1 MSQQLDSSAIN
12 QIKDL
17 VLSGYHLNDI
27 HGLACP
33 TTILPEGTTVAS
45 LERFALERYRFRG
58 AMDTTSIDD
67 FVRYSVGYA
76 QEDEKARCFI
86 DADNMLARSIFNIGT
101 LDNPG
106 HADNVASI
114 KLKKTAPF
122 RALLSINGDHL
133 NQKQIAEWL
142 EDWSD
147 YLIAFDADG
156 NTMKIAQAAQA
167 VRRVT
172 IQQTNASDHE
182 DGDFSGKKSL
192 MQSIEASSKDVM
204 PVAFGLPAEQHPTV
218 KYADLVMLAS
228 ERRDFEIDDGTHW
241 PMLDGI
247 IPTDQFV
254 INPVRPG
261 QSYGMFMN
269 RFNQLVER
277 R

>member
-1 MSQQLDSSAIN
+1 MSQLDSGTF
-12 QIKDL
+12 QQVKDL

-33 TTILPEGTTVAS
+33 TALLPQNTSVESLERYS
-45 LERFALERYRFRG
+45 LERFRFRG

-76 QEDEKARCFI
+76 QEDDKARCFI

-122 RALLSINGDHL
+122 RALLAINGDHL
-133 NQKQIAEWL
+133 NQKQIADWL

-147 YLIAFDADG
+147 YLLAFDASG
-156 NTMKIAQAAQA
+156 NTMTIAQAAQA

-172 IQQTNASDHE
+172 IQQATQADHE
-182 DGDFSGKKSL
+182 DSDFSGKKSL
-192 MQSIEASSKDVM
+192 MQSIEASSKEVM
-204 PVAFGLPAEQHPTV
+204 PVAFEFKCVPYEGLG
-218 KYADLVMLAS
+218 
-228 ERRDFEIDDGTHW
+228 ERRFSLRNSLLKSSEPVFVLRIVQLEAQEEAIANEFRDLLVGKFDGK
-241 PMLDGI
+241 
-247 IPTDQFV
+247 
-254 INPVRPG
+254 PVDTFIG
-261 QSYGMFMN
+261 NFKA
-269 RFNQLVER
+269 
-277 R
+277 

>member
-1 MSQQLDSSAIN
+1 MSQLDSGTF
-12 QIKDL
+12 QQVKDL

-33 TTILPEGTTVAS
+33 TALLPQNTSVESLERYS
-45 LERFALERYRFRG
+45 LERFRFRG
-58 AMDTTSIDD
+58 TMDTTSIDD

-76 QEDEKARCFI
+76 QEDDKARCFI

-122 RALLSINGDHL
+122 RALLAINGDHL

-147 YLIAFDADG
+147 YLLAFDASG
-156 NTMKIAQAAQA
+156 NTMAIAQAAQA

-172 IQQTNASDHE
+172 IQQATQADHE
-182 DGDFSGKKSL
+182 DSDFSGKKSL
-192 MQSIEASSKDVM
+192 MQSIEASSKEVM
-204 PVAFGLPAEQHPTV
+204 PVAFEFKCVPYEGLG
-218 KYADLVMLAS
+218 
-228 ERRDFEIDDGTHW
+228 ERRFSLRNSLLKSSDPVFVLRIVQLEAQEEAIANEFRDLLVGKFDGK
-241 PMLDGI
+241 
-247 IPTDQFV
+247 
-254 INPVRPG
+254 PVDTFIG
-261 QSYGMFMN
+261 NFKA
-269 RFNQLVER
+269 
-277 R
+277 

>member
-1 MSQQLDSSAIN
+1 MSQQLDGSAIK
-12 QIKDL
+12 QVQDL
-17 VLSGYHLNDI
+17 VLSGYYMEDI
-27 HGLACP
+27 QRLACP
-33 TTILPEGTTVAS
+33 TAVLPAGTGIES
-45 LERFALERYRFRG
+45 LERFSSERFRFRG
-58 AMDTTSIDD
+58 AMETTSIDD
-67 FVRYSVGYA
+67 FVRYSSGYA
-76 QEDEKARCFI
+76 KENEKARCFI

-167 VRRVT
+167 VRRIT

-204 PVAFGLPAEQHPTV
+204 PVAFEFKCVPYEGLGECAFSLRNSLLKSNDPVFVLRIVQLEAQEE
-218 KYADLVMLAS
+218 AIANEFRDLLIGK
-228 ERRDFEIDDGTHW
+228 FDGK
-241 PMLDGI
+241 
-247 IPTDQFV
+247 
-254 INPVRPG
+254 PVEAFIG
-261 QSYGMFMN
+261 TFKA
-269 RFNQLVER
+269 
-277 R
+277 

>member
-1 MSQQLDSSAIN
+1 MSQLDSGTF
-12 QIKDL
+12 QQVKDL

-33 TTILPEGTTVAS
+33 TALLPQNTSVESLERYS
-45 LERFALERYRFRG
+45 LERFRFRG
-58 AMDTTSIDD
+58 TMDTTSIDD

-76 QEDEKARCFI
+76 QEDDKARCFI

-122 RALLSINGDHL
+122 RALLAINGDHL

-147 YLIAFDADG
+147 YLLAFDASG
-156 NTMKIAQAAQA
+156 NTMTIALAAQA

-172 IQQTNASDHE
+172 IQQATQADHE
-182 DGDFSGKKSL
+182 DSDFSGKKSL
-192 MQSIEASSKDVM
+192 MQSIEASSKEVM
-204 PVAFGLPAEQHPTV
+204 PVAFEFKCVPYEGLG
-218 KYADLVMLAS
+218 
-228 ERRDFEIDDGTHW
+228 ERRFSLRNSLLKSSDPVFVLRIVQLEAQEEAIANEFRDLLVGKFDGK
-241 PMLDGI
+241 
-247 IPTDQFV
+247 
-254 INPVRPG
+254 PVDTFIG
-261 QSYGMFMN
+261 NFKA
-269 RFNQLVER
+269 
-277 R
+277 

>member
-1 MSQQLDSSAIN
+1 MSQLDSGTF
-12 QIKDL
+12 QQVKDL

-33 TTILPEGTTVAS
+33 TALLPQNTSVESLERYS
-45 LERFALERYRFRG
+45 LERFRFRG

-76 QEDEKARCFI
+76 QEDDKARCFI

-122 RALLSINGDHL
+122 RALLAINGDHL

-147 YLIAFDADG
+147 YLLTFDASG
-156 NTMKIAQAAQA
+156 NTMTIAQAAQA

-172 IQQTNASDHE
+172 IQQATQADHE
-182 DGDFSGKKSL
+182 DSDFSGKKSL
-192 MQSIEASSKDVM
+192 MQSIEASSKEVM
-204 PVAFGLPAEQHPTV
+204 PVAFEFKCVPYEGLG
-218 KYADLVMLAS
+218 
-228 ERRDFEIDDGTHW
+228 ERRFSLRNSLLKSSDPVFVLRIVQLEAQEEAIANEFRDLLVGKFDGK
-241 PMLDGI
+241 
-247 IPTDQFV
+247 
-254 INPVRPG
+254 PVDTFIG
-261 QSYGMFMN
+261 NFKA
-269 RFNQLVER
+269 L
-277 R
+277 

>member
-1 MSQQLDSSAIN
+1 MSQLDSGTF
-12 QIKDL
+12 QQVKDL

-33 TTILPEGTTVAS
+33 TALLPQNTSVESLEHYS
-45 LERFALERYRFRG
+45 LERFRFRG

-67 FVRYSVGYA
+67 FVRYSVAYA
-76 QEDEKARCFI
+76 LEEEKARCFI

-122 RALLSINGDHL
+122 RALLAINGDHL

-147 YLIAFDADG
+147 YLLAFDAGG
-156 NTMKIAQAAQA
+156 NTMTIAQAAQA

-172 IQQTNASDHE
+172 IQQATQADHE
-182 DGDFSGKKSL
+182 DSDFSGKKSL
-192 MQSIEASSKDVM
+192 MQSIEASSKEVM
-204 PVAFGLPAEQHPTV
+204 PVAFEFKCVPYEGLG
-218 KYADLVMLAS
+218 
-228 ERRDFEIDDGTHW
+228 ERRFSLRNSLLKSSDPVFVLRIVQLEAQEEAIANEFRDLLTGKFDGK
-241 PMLDGI
+241 
-247 IPTDQFV
+247 
-254 INPVRPG
+254 PVETFIG
-261 QSYGMFMN
+261 NFKA
-269 RFNQLVER
+269 
-277 R
+277 

>member
-1 MSQQLDSSAIN
+1 MSQLDSGTF
-12 QIKDL
+12 QQVKDL

-33 TTILPEGTTVAS
+33 TALLPQNTSVESLERYS
-45 LERFALERYRFRG
+45 LERFRFRG
-58 AMDTTSIDD
+58 TMDTTSIDD

-76 QEDEKARCFI
+76 QEDDKARCFI

-122 RALLSINGDHL
+122 RALLAINGDHL

-147 YLIAFDADG
+147 YLLAFDATG
-156 NTMKIAQAAQA
+156 NTMTIAQAAQA

-172 IQQTNASDHE
+172 IQQATQADHE
-182 DGDFSGKKSL
+182 DSDFSGKKSL
-192 MQSIEASSKDVM
+192 MQSIEASSKEVM
-204 PVAFGLPAEQHPTV
+204 PVAFEFKCVPYEGLG
-218 KYADLVMLAS
+218 
-228 ERRDFEIDDGTHW
+228 ERRFSLRNSLLKSSDPVFVLRIVQLEAQEEAIANEFRDLLVGKFDGK
-241 PMLDGI
+241 
-247 IPTDQFV
+247 
-254 INPVRPG
+254 PVDTFIG
-261 QSYGMFMN
+261 NFKA
-269 RFNQLVER
+269 
-277 R
+277 

>member
-1 MSQQLDSSAIN
+1 MSQLDSGTF
-12 QIKDL
+12 QQVKDL

-33 TTILPEGTTVAS
+33 TALLPQNTSVESLERYS
-45 LERFALERYRFRG
+45 LERFRFRG

-76 QEDEKARCFI
+76 REEEKARCFI

-101 LDNPG
+101 LNNPG

-122 RALLSINGDHL
+122 RALLAINGDHL

-147 YLIAFDADG
+147 YLLAFDAGG
-156 NTMKIAQAAQA
+156 NTMTIAQAAQA

-172 IQQTNASDHE
+172 IQQATQADHE
-182 DGDFSGKKSL
+182 DSDFSGKKSL
-192 MQSIEASSKDVM
+192 MQSIEASSKEVM
-204 PVAFGLPAEQHPTV
+204 PVAFEFKCVPYEGLG
-218 KYADLVMLAS
+218 
-228 ERRDFEIDDGTHW
+228 ERRFSLRNSLLKSSDPVFVLRIVQLEAQEEAIANEFRDLLTGKFDGK
-241 PMLDGI
+241 
-247 IPTDQFV
+247 
-254 INPVRPG
+254 PVETFIG
-261 QSYGMFMN
+261 NFKA
-269 RFNQLVER
+269 
-277 R
+277 

>member
-1 MSQQLDSSAIN
+1 MSQLDSGTF
-12 QIKDL
+12 QQVKDL

-33 TTILPEGTTVAS
+33 TALLPQNTSVESLERYS
-45 LERFALERYRFRG
+45 LERFRFRG

-76 QEDEKARCFI
+76 QEDDKARCFI

-122 RALLSINGDHL
+122 RALLAINGDHL

-147 YLIAFDADG
+147 YLLAFDASG
-156 NTMKIAQAAQA
+156 NTMTIAQAAQA

-172 IQQTNASDHE
+172 IQQATQADHE
-182 DGDFSGKKSL
+182 DSDFSGKKSL
-192 MQSIEASSKDVM
+192 MQSIEASSKEVM
-204 PVAFGLPAEQHPTV
+204 PVAFEFKCVPYEGLG
-218 KYADLVMLAS
+218 
-228 ERRDFEIDDGTHW
+228 ERRFSLRNSLLKSSDPIFVLRIVQLEAQEEAIANEFRDLLVGKFDGK
-241 PMLDGI
+241 
-247 IPTDQFV
+247 
-254 INPVRPG
+254 PVDTFIG
-261 QSYGMFMN
+261 NFKA
-269 RFNQLVER
+269 
-277 R
+277 